1 MLSVTDRFF
10 NLTDHSDLAKT
21 VELSQAMLAIDSE
34 ATDLCAGL
42 NEEQLSWC
50 SSPGRWSIAQ
60 NLAHLRR
67 TTEVF
72 LPVVD
77 SALDATRNLKLDGA
91 GQCRLK
97 FYGRL
102 LVWRTEGRP
111 IIRMQAPKQLRP
123 RLLSSPDL
131 ELEHF
136 LIAQTAMRQRIEDA
150 HGLNLT
156 AMRFPS
162 PVARYFRVNLLE
174 FFSVFNAHSR
184 RHLRQVKNV
193 RRILPSSSCQA
204 PNRMH

>member
-1 MLSVTDRFF
+1 MLSVAHRFF
-10 NLTDHSDLAKT
+10 NLTDQADIARTL
-21 VELSQAMLAIDSE
+21 ELSQAMLAIDSE
-34 ATDLCAGL
+34 ATELCAGL
-42 NEEQLSWC
+42 NEDQLSWC
-50 SSPGRWSIAQ
+50 SRPGRWSIAQ

-72 LPVVD
+72 LPAVD
-77 SALDATRNLKLDGA
+77 SALDATRNLKLNGDGPF
-91 GQCRLK
+91 RLK
-97 FYGRL
+97 FYGRF

-111 IIRMQAPKQLRP
+111 IIRMQAPKPLRP
-123 RLLSSPDL
+123 RLLSSPHL

-136 LIAQTAMRQRIEDA
+136 LISQAAMRQRVEDA

-174 FFSVFNAHSR
+174 FFCVFNAHSR

-193 RRILPSSSCQA
+193 RRILPASSCQA
-204 PNRMH
+204 PDRMH